1 MAGRHLFLGVASG
14 RPVKPHYALPR
25 PVRLYGYVSLHAM
38 IARLVLPRHRC
49 DGIAH
54 VPHPSHIQPKHTCI
68 PPSMHLNAQPYT
80 DTLYL
85 TAHDSLD
92 NRLEMAARLS
102 LGVRM
107 YRSYAEDSQRPSI
120 LIVA

>member
-1 MAGRHLFLGVASG
+1 MAGRHLCLGVASG

-54 VPHPSHIQPKHTCI
+54 VPHPSHIQPSHVI
-68 PPSMHLNAQPYT
+68 
-80 DTLYL
+80 TLAFAL
-85 TAHDSLD
+85 ME
-92 NRLEMAARLS
+92 NNNIQ
-102 LGVRM
+102 
-107 YRSYAEDSQRPSI
+107 YRQGYRVGGITLQPSI
-120 LIVA
+120 CCCLLPELHHEIER